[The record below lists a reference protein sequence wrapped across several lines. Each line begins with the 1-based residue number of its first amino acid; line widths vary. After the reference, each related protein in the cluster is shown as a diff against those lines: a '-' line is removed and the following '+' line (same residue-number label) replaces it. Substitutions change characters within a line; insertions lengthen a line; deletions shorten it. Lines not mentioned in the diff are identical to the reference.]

1 MPLILRSVK
10 GSKLNIAEMDGNLLY
25 LVSTLSS
32 SLIQVT
38 GSSFAAPNTSI
49 TGSFFRGDGRALTNI
64 TASFVTASNV
74 YGPYGTSSI
83 ASASFAISASRS
95 STSSYALT
103 INPTISGAL
112 NLSGSLAING
122 VLVTTTLQV
131 AGNTINIGGSDKQIQ
146 FNSGST
152 FSGDG
157 SFTYDYIYSSLKQ
170 GTSVI
175 ATGTP
180 SHAEGYLTEALGD
193 VSHAEGYLTQAIG
206 DGSHTEGQETVAGGS
221 YSHAEGY
228 QTISSGSWSHAE
240 GSTTIAKGGYSHA
253 EGGATISSG
262 YYSNAEG
269 NATISSGSYSHAEGS
284 ATIALGN
291 FSHAEGYLTT
301 ASANYS
307 HAGGYGTIANYAYQ
321 TVVGQF
327 NDILTPKLTAPF
339 VVGNGTNASSRR
351 TAFAVTSNSS
361 ILVAT
366 QSSAPGWTGEEGEM
380 VPVRSGGNYY
390 IYVYIGGAW
399 RSSSLT

>member
-64 TASFVTASNV
+64 TASFVTASNI
-74 YGPYGTSSI
+74 YGPYGTSSV
-83 ASASFAISASRS
+83 ASASYAATASRS
-95 STSSYALT
+95 NTSSYALT

-157 SFTYDYIYSSLKQ
+157 SFTYDYNYSSLKQ
-170 GTSVI
+170 GTSVT

-180 SHAEGYLTEALGD
+180 SHAEGYYTQALGNA
-193 VSHAEGYLTQAIG
+193 SHAEGWYTQAFG
-206 DGSHTEGQETVAGGS
+206 DGAHTEGLYTTASGT
-221 YSHAEGY
+221 YSHAEGELTRATGY
-228 QTISSGSWSHAE
+228 GSHAE
-240 GSTTIAKGGYSHA
+240 GSSSLASG
-253 EGGATISSG
+253 ISSH
-262 YYSNAEG
+262 
-269 NATISSGSYSHAEGS
+269 T
-284 ATIALGN
+284 
-291 FSHAEGYLTT
+291 EGYLTT

-327 NDILTPKLTAPF
+327 NDTSTPKLTAPF